1 VGAKVNGRIVPLR
14 YKLRNGDVVEIM
26 TLPGHNPSRDWLSFA
41 KSTRARNKIRHWLNI
56 HQRERAIEIGKKLME
71 KQARK
76 YRMALK
82 DFDEK
87 ELERIAK
94 DYGLGS
100 GPDLMAGIGY
110 GKYSARQVLAKLSP
124 GISDE
129 PAPEELPKNTGTL
142 GTAIRRVF
150 GQSAESGAIKV
161 KGYNDLM
168 VYRARCCNPIRG
180 EAVVGYVTRG
190 KGVAVHA
197 VSCPNVTNL
206 MYEADR
212 RIAVEWSKPVKAA
225 TPSGKATYPVK
236 LTVFCDDRPAMLKQL
251 TAVISDGNTNI
262 RNIEAR
268 TADSQATIDIVIDIE
283 DVKHLER
290 VMTGLRKIPGIHDVQ
305 RLNKV

>member
-14 YKLRNGDVVEIM
+14 NKLRNGDVVEIM
-26 TLPGHNPSRDWLSFA
+26 TQTGHNPSRDWLSFA

-76 YRMALK
+76 YRLAMK
-82 DFDEK
+82 NFDEK
-87 ELERIAK
+87 EMDKIAK
-94 DYGLGS
+94 EYGAGGS
-100 GPDLMAGIGY
+100 QDLLAGIGY
-110 GKYSARQVLAKLSP
+110 GKFSARQVLAKLSP
-124 GISDE
+124 DIQNETPTEE
-129 PAPEELPKNTGTL
+129 PKPSSTL
-142 GTAIRRVF
+142 GTVIRRVF
-150 GQSAESGAIKV
+150 GQSADGGAIKV
-161 KGYNDLM
+161 KGYNDLL

-180 EAVVGYVTRG
+180 EAIVGYVTRG

-197 VSCPNVTNL
+197 VSCPNVNNL

-212 RIAVEWSKPVKAA
+212 RIAVEWAKPPKM
-225 TPSGKATYPVK
+225 GKTDGRVAYPVK

-251 TAVISDGNTNI
+251 TAVISDDNTNI

-268 TADSQATIDIVIDIE
+268 TANSQATIDIVIDID

-290 VMTGLRKIPGIHDVQ
+290 VVSGLRKIPGIHDVQ

>member
-1 VGAKVNGRIVPLR
+1 
-14 YKLRNGDVVEIM
+14 
-26 TLPGHNPSRDWLSFA
+26 
-41 KSTRARNKIRHWLNI
+41 
-56 HQRERAIEIGKKLME
+56 
-71 KQARK
+71 
-76 YRMALK
+76 
-82 DFDEK
+82 
-87 ELERIAK
+87 
-94 DYGLGS
+94 
-100 GPDLMAGIGY
+100 
-110 GKYSARQVLAKLSP
+110 VLAKLSP
-124 GISDE
+124 GVADQ
-129 PAPEELPKNTGTL
+129 PASEEVPTQKEGTL
-142 GTAIRRVF
+142 GTVIRRVF
-150 GQSAESGAIKV
+150 GQSADSGAIKV

-180 EAVVGYVTRG
+180 EAIVGYVTRG

-197 VSCPNVTNL
+197 VSCPNVNNL

-212 RIAVEWSKPVKAA
+212 RIAVEWAKPGKAA

-268 TADSQATIDIVIDIE
+268 TADSRATIDIVIDIE
-283 DVKHLER
+283 DVKHLDR